1 MKKKLTNVE
10 KNYRRAI
17 KKKLQAEGMLPPDK
31 PKLNRKKFAEDT
43 LKEWKDLR
51 NDIGVFESNYYLF
64 EGMIYMKPILN
75 ENGKCVSRV
84 SSEQIGVLKCFK
96 LAIEACK
103 FEKAKQA
110 EGIKS
115 WSIEDEFN
123 GYVKDIINL

>member
-1 MKKKLTNVE
+1 MKKKLTNAE

-17 KKKLQAEGMLPPDK
+17 KKKLQSEGMLPPDK

-51 NDIGVFESNYYLF
+51 EQIGIFESNYYLF
-64 EGMIYMKPILN
+64 EGIIYMKPLLN
-75 ENGKCVSRV
+75 KNGKCISRV
-84 SSEQIGVLKCFK
+84 SPEQIGVLKCFK

-110 EGIKS
+110 EGITS
-115 WSIEDEFN
+115 WPIGEEYEA
-123 GYVKDIINL
+123 YVRKIMNL